1 MNMRTSIAK
10 FGILLQMLEITRVK
24 THSMLQKLQSAFALI
39 IQRSFPPFTF
49 VFVRFITAITK
60 GKRF

>member
-1 MNMRTSIAK
+1 MRTSIAK

-39 IQRSFPPFTF
+39 IQRHKLFPPLLLSL
-49 VFVRFITAITK
+49 
-60 GKRF
+60 